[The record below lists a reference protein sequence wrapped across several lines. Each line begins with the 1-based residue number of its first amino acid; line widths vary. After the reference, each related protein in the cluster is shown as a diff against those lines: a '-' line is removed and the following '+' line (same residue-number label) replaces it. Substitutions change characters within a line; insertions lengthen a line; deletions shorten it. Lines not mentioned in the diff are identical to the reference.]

1 MAAKKTSKLN
11 TAPPPNPGE
20 TNQNRVLGNTK
31 DVDLLKQWNKS
42 SNAQQIEAYGRALS
56 GDPQFR
62 SSLQSAARG
71 DSLSGRTTEGGT
83 RSVLEGFR
91 AFFRC
96 GGLRS
101 SGR

>member
-1 MAAKKTSKLN
+1 MAVKKTNKLN

-71 DSLSGRTTEGGT
+71 DSLSGRTPDSGT
-83 RSVLEGFR
+83 RSLLEGLRSFMG
-91 AFFRC
+91 
-96 GGLRS
+96 GGLRK
-101 SGR
+101 GGK

>member
-1 MAAKKTSKLN
+1 MAVKKTNKLN

-71 DSLSGRTTEGGT
+71 DSLSGRTPDGGT
-83 RSVLEGFR
+83 RSLLEGFKSFIR
-91 AFFRC
+91 G
-96 GGLRS
+96 GGLRG